1 MFELWQN
8 LGISFSSTMLSES
21 SVLAK
26 GQKMVQC
33 VIDAILPITYSFTN
47 SNPVKLSI
55 PFNYMMPTSH

>member
-1 MFELWQN
+1 
-8 LGISFSSTMLSES
+8 MLSES

-26 GQKMVQC
+26 GQKMVQS

-47 SNPVKLSI
+47 SNPVRLSI